1 MMTQTQEKEVTD
13 YLIFQELPLDI
24 LVEIKDHMI
33 SQITDA
39 QIHGNLSFE
48 DAFLKVKKSW
58 DGEFKMVNYFL
69 FSPVKIPLIVK
80 KIIKEKFN
88 VLLKKSFMIGLAFLG
103 INLLLIYFS
112 KSQEEYR
119 IFFRLLNG
127 MFLLTMGTVWLFN
140 IKIWKY
146 MRTDFKYKGKC
157 FYTLYQHN
165 VGLMVIITISMLQ
178 LLGKNGH
185 YAYQFF
191 RTQNTSEI
199 VGTIITLLVPFIL
212 HSSVIFTLFN
222 FFEHK
227 KTLKKMQNFLQ
238 SADN

>member
-1 MMTQTQEKEVTD
+1 MMTKAQEKQVTD

-33 SQITDA
+33 SQIADV
-39 QIHGNLSFE
+39 QLRKNLNFE
-48 DAFLKVKKSW
+48 DAFLNVKKSW
-58 DGEFKMVNYFL
+58 DGEFKMVSYFL
-69 FSPVKIPLIVK
+69 FSPVEIPLIVK

-88 VLLKKSFMIGLAFLG
+88 ILLKKSLIIGLAFFG

-112 KSQEEYR
+112 KDQEEYT

-127 MFLLTMGTVWLFN
+127 LFLLIMGTVWLLN

-157 FYTLYQHN
+157 FYTSYQQN
-165 VGLMVIITISMLQ
+165 TGLMVICMISMLQ
-178 LLGKNGH
+178 IVGKTGH

-191 RTQNTSEI
+191 RMQNTSEI
-199 VGTIITLLVPFIL
+199 AGTLITLLVPFVMQTF
-212 HSSVIFTLFN
+212 VIFTLFN

-227 KTLKKMQNFLQ
+227 KTLKRMQDFLQ
-238 SADN
+238 PAGN

>member
-1 MMTQTQEKEVTD
+1 MTQTQENEVTD

-24 LVEIKDHMI
+24 LLEVKDHML
-33 SQITDA
+33 SQIADI
-39 QIHGNLSFE
+39 QLQKKLDFE
-48 DAFLKVKKSW
+48 NAFLNVKKSW
-58 DGEFKMVNYFL
+58 DGEFKMVSYFL
-69 FSPVKIPLIVK
+69 FSPAEIPLIVK

-88 VLLKKSFMIGLAFLG
+88 VLLKKSFIIGLVFFG
-103 INLLLIYFS
+103 INLLLIYLS

-127 MFLLTMGTVWLFN
+127 LFLLTMGMVWFFN

-157 FYTLYQHN
+157 FYTLYQQN
-165 VGLMVIITISMLQ
+165 VGLMVIVTISMLQ

-199 VGTIITLLVPFIL
+199 AGTLITLLVPFIL
-212 HSSVIFTLFN
+212 QSSMIFTLLN

-227 KTLKKMQNFLQ
+227 KTLKRMQNFLQ